1 MSIGNKLVYP
11 IFLQCCDLT
20 EDNFWKYIFED
31 LAYLKTPY
39 GIYIQRDYICCNFK
53 GKEFNYKIDTSK
65 SPNILFKEIY
75 NLFNK
80 KFELLSEK
88 DKKNRRNLFECD
100 TIHNANILFKKFKY
114 ELIIQFVLRMK
125 KQWNLAWK
133 SSKKLLSYII
143 LGLMLKILTKTDINF
158 SNCEIESI
166 NGISFEDKKIIYKNT
181 LLRDINIT
189 SALEIIIEKKLSY
202 LWVKY
207 INKLN

>member
-11 IFLQCCDLT
+11 IFLQCCELT

-53 GKEFNYKIDTSK
+53 GKEFNYKIDISK
-65 SPNILFKEIY
+65 APQVLFTEIY

-100 TIHNANILFKKFKY
+100 MLQHANILFKKFKY

-125 KQWNLAWK
+125 KRWDLSWNNA
-133 SSKKLLSYII
+133 KKLLSYIV
-143 LGLMLKILTKTDINF
+143 LGLMLKILNKNDINF
-158 SNCEIESI
+158 SNCKIESI
-166 NGISFEDKKIIYKNT
+166 NGISFENEKIIYKDT
-181 LLRDINIT
+181 LLRNINIT
-189 SALEIIIEKKLSY
+189 YALEIIIDKKLSY